1 MPGLHLNVNG
11 GVSTSGGN
19 GFSSAGNGASATA
32 KAFGQAYSDSG
43 SPSTTQALTP
53 NDPFG
58 VAFWGGVACVA
69 LLVLIRHSLPG

>member
-11 GVSTSGGN
+11 GVSAYPGN

-32 KAFGQAYSDSG
+32 KAFGQSYSDSG
-43 SPSTTQALTP
+43 SPSTLSALTP

-58 VAFWGGVACVA
+58 IAFWGGVACVV
-69 LLVLIRHSLPG
+69 LLVVIRHSLPG